1 MARTIAMPSSPNFV
15 NSDFT
20 MRRRIGITQS
30 PFTGNIKT
38 QEFDHV
44 GWEAQVTLPPQRRD
58 TAENWQSF
66 FMQLKGPVNNFK
78 FADPDALTNRG
89 TYSTSHL
96 IADPRINQTSVT
108 LSFTASNSRVTAG
121 SSVFGDLVTGDYIH
135 ITGPTKPENTGTF
148 KVTNAVSGTVLEISG
163 DFAILDES
171 NVSSC
176 KVRQNVKGASALS
189 LEASSNSATGTILV
203 GDYLQ
208 IQGAADTTSNPAQL
222 VQVVEAATETSQ
234 GGSALNHFSLRIEP
248 HLRADFAD
256 GNFAVFTN
264 PKGLFRLNGTDV
276 TWSADRLSNYAFSF
290 SCIEVI

>member
-1 MARTIAMPSSPNFV
+1 MPRTIAMPSTPNFV
-15 NSDFT
+15 SSQF
-20 MRRRIGITQS
+20 RLQRSIGQTQS
-30 PFTGNIKT
+30 PFTGSYKT
-38 QEFDHV
+38 QEFDFV
-44 GWEAQVTLPPQRRD
+44 GWEAQLTLPRMKRE
-58 TAENWQSF
+58 TAVNWQSF
-66 FMQLKGPVNNFK
+66 FMQLKGPINYFK

-89 TYSTSHL
+89 TYDAAHL

-121 SSVFGDLVTGDYIH
+121 SSVFGDLVTGDFIH
-135 ITGPTKPENTGTF
+135 ITGPSKPENTGTF
-148 KVTNAVSGTVLEISG
+148 KITNAVSATVLEISG
-163 DFAILDES
+163 DADILDES

-189 LEASSNSATGTILV
+189 LEASSNSATGTIVV

-208 IQGAADTTSNPAQL
+208 IQSAADTTSNPAQL

-264 PKGLFRLNGTDV
+264 PKGLFRLTSNV
-276 TWSADRLSNYAFSF
+276 VNWSGDRVSNYNFAFS
-290 SCIEVI
+290 CTEVI